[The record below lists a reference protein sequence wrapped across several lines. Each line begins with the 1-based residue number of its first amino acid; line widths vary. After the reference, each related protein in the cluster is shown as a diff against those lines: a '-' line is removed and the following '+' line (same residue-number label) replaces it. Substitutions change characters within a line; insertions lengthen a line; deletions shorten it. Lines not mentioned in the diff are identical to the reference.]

1 MDRGGIMTKV
11 MELGD
16 IYKRYKD
23 EWLLIEYEQLD
34 EDLNVTKG
42 KVVAHSRDK
51 SQILQQ
57 LVQIQGRNIA
67 IEYAG
72 AVPEDLAV
80 LL

>member
-1 MDRGGIMTKV
+1 MGRV
-11 MELGD
+11 MELSD

-34 EDLNVTKG
+34 EDLNVTRG

-51 SQILQQ
+51 NEILQQ

-72 AVPEDLAV
+72 TAPEGLAV
-80 LL
+80 LF

>member
-1 MDRGGIMTKV
+1 MSKI
-11 MELGD
+11 MELDD

-42 KVVAHSRDK
+42 RVVAHSRDK
-51 SQILQQ
+51 NEILQQ
-57 LVQIQGRNIA
+57 LVQIQGKNIA

-72 AVPEDLAV
+72 AAPNSLAG
-80 LL
+80 LF

>member
-1 MDRGGIMTKV
+1 MRKV
-11 MELGD
+11 MEIGD
-16 IYKRYKD
+16 IYKKYKD

-51 SQILQQ
+51 NEILQQ

-72 AVPEDLAV
+72 TAPKSLAV
-80 LL
+80 LF

>member
-1 MDRGGIMTKV
+1 MGKV

-16 IYKRYKD
+16 IYKKYKD

-51 SQILQQ
+51 NEILQQ

-72 AVPEDLAV
+72 TVPKSLAV
-80 LL
+80 LF